1 MQPQPSLFFF
11 TLSTLSH
18 THSHILSC
26 LSTQQLS
33 NLCGQQN
40 SFNSHIET
48 AYNFP
53 IWQQSRRLLLNT
65 ACRSL
70 DYLLDLFGAVSC
82 LSIYGNCVETP
93 RNCPTSPSTSWS
105 TLLLRYIELSGLF
118 ICCPHRTGF
127 INASS
132 SIRTLLIEQ
141 LRSNIAYPI
150 IVWLCFAALYMQ
162 LTITS
167 NLLSFDVEGRARSLA
182 YILFAEQR

>member
-18 THSHILSC
+18 TLSHILSY

-70 DYLLDLFGAVSC
+70 DYLLDLLDPFRRCLVPLYIWKLCGNSTQLPYKPLHIVIDFVIAVHW
-82 LSIYGNCVETP
+82 T
-93 RNCPTSPSTSWS
+93 
-105 TLLLRYIELSGLF
+105 
-118 ICCPHRTGF
+118 
-127 INASS
+127 
-132 SIRTLLIEQ
+132 
-141 LRSNIAYPI
+141 
-150 IVWLCFAALYMQ
+150 VWALH
-162 LTITS
+162 
-167 NLLSFDVEGRARSLA
+167 LLSPPNRLYQCFLIDQNSIDWATT
-182 YILFAEQR
+182 